1 LSGLRPIR
9 TIAAGNILGE
19 CILWDEA
26 STSVWWTDIEASTL
40 YRYEWGTHEIE
51 RYAVPERLCSF
62 GLVENE
68 QRLIC
73 AFESGF
79 AFYEPQSRTLEWL
92 YRPEADLRGTRFNDG
107 RVDRQGRFWAGTMIE
122 GEARD
127 GAGQAVEGS
136 LYWLSATAR
145 GRALGGIEISNSLAW
160 SPDSGTLYFADSPTR
175 RIRAYDFDG
184 DAGTIGAGR
193 VFAEV
198 AGPGVPDGSTVDAEG
213 FLWNAEWGGSR
224 IVRYAPSGKVDA
236 TLDLPVSQPTCLCFG
251 GDGLDL
257 LFVTTATEG
266 LSRESLREQ
275 PAAGD
280 VLVYQTG
287 VRGLAESRFRA

>member
-1 LSGLRPIR
+1 LSSPALIR

-19 CILWDEA
+19 CILWDETSA
-26 STSVWWTDIEASTL
+26 SVWWTDIEASAL
-40 YRYEWGTHEIE
+40 YRYEWRTDEIE
-51 RYAVPERLCSF
+51 HYAVPERVCSF
-62 GLVENE
+62 GFVENE
-68 QRLIC
+68 QRLVC

-79 AFYEPQSRTLEWL
+79 AYYEPRSRALEWL
-92 YRPEADLRGTRFNDG
+92 FRPEADFRGTRFNDG

-127 GAGQAVEGS
+127 RAGKAVEGS
-136 LYWLSATAR
+136 LYWISATAR

-175 RIRAYDFDG
+175 RILAYDFDA
-184 DAGTIGAGR
+184 DAGTLGEAR
-193 VFAEV
+193 VFTEV
-198 AGPGVPDGSTVDAEG
+198 EGPGVPDGSTVDAEG

-224 IVRYAPSGKVDA
+224 IVRYAPSGTIDA
-236 TLDLPVSQPTCLCFG
+236 TLDLPVSQPTCVCFG
-251 GDGLDL
+251 GDEMNL

-266 LSRESLREQ
+266 LSPARLHEQ
-275 PAAGD
+275 PEAGD

-287 VRGLAESRFRA
+287 VRGLVESRFRP